1 MLYLNPTLV
10 MLVGVVWLKR
20 RPSGRQLAA
29 LGVSYLGVLLVFGH
43 ELQVAGEHVAL
54 GAALVFASAL
64 SYAVYLVA
72 GGEVVKRIGSLRLT
86 GLATTVACVL
96 CIAQFLVLRPL
107 DAATGVAPAVVWL
120 SVVNAIACTFA
131 PIVMMMMAV
140 ERIGAPLAAQ
150 VGMVGPLSTI
160 AMSVLFLGE
169 PFTRWVAAGTALVLA
184 GVWLLARAR

>member
-1 MLYLNPTLV
+1 M
-10 MLVGVVWLKR
+10 
-20 RPSGRQLAA
+20 
-29 LGVSYLGVLLVFGH
+29 
-43 ELQVAGEHVAL
+43 
-54 GAALVFASAL
+54 
-64 SYAVYLVA
+64 
-72 GGEVVKRIGSLRLT
+72 
-86 GLATTVACVL
+86 
-96 CIAQFLVLRPL
+96 
-107 DAATGVAPAVVWL
+107 VWL